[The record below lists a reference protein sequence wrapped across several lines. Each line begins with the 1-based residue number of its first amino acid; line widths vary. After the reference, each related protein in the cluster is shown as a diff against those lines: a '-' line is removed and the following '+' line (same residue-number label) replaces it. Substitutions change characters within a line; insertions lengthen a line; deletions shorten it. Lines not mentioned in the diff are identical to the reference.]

1 MELRDAC
8 ALTNLLHTHAHT
20 HTFLKLILNFK
31 KKVLMFCVTFRQIT
45 LFSLPLRTSFTCLS
59 KLPFWNHQGL
69 FKGYLKRPFSLYLYV
84 NSSIVLERF
93 MNARLSK

>member
-31 KKVLMFCVTFRQIT
+31 TKVLMFCVTFRQIT
-45 LFSLPLRTSFTCLS
+45 LFSLPLRRLIHM
-59 KLPFWNHQGL
+59 PFKVTFLEPSRIIQRI
-69 FKGYLKRPFSLYLYV
+69 FEKAVFSLL
-84 NSSIVLERF
+84 IC
-93 MNARLSK
+93 K